1 MACAEFLK
9 IAICFLFGQVY
20 IVLLIA
26 LVIILLMIR
35 RFLIGSLSNT
45 IAWGLIVLTHL
56 LIAQHSKVYRFE
68 LFNN

>member
-26 LVIILLMIR
+26 LVILLMIR

-45 IAWGLIVLTHL
+45 IAWAGLIVLTHL

>member
-9 IAICFLFGQVY
+9 IAICFLFGQVFKVY

-26 LVIILLMIR
+26 LVILLMIR
-35 RFLIGSLSNT
+35 RFLIGSLSYT

-56 LIAQHSKVYRFE
+56 LIAQHSKVY
-68 LFNN
+68 